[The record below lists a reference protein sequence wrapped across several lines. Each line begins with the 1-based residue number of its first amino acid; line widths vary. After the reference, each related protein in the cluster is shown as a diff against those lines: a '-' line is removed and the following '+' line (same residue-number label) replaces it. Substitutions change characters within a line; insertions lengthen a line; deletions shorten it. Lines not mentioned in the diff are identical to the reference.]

1 VREAVTVTVEG
12 RSMCCVPITVGVPH
26 IVIITDDAD
35 AFADA
40 ETFHAIGRALR
51 LHEVFAPA
59 GTNVNIVS
67 RIDDETWRMRTYER
81 GVEAETL
88 ACGTGAVASAI
99 VLGSQGLISCPA
111 RIRTS
116 SGRDLTV
123 THDLRGDQATNVR
136 LAGHAAVIYDGMLA
150 PDAIT
155 G

>member
-1 VREAVTVTVEG
+1 MNGGSCAASGSG
-12 RSMCCVPITVGVPH
+12 RRAH
-26 IVIITDDAD
+26 IVVRVDDAD

-40 ETFHAIGRALR
+40 ETFLTIGRALR
-51 LHEVFAPA
+51 LHEPFAPD
-59 GTNVNIVS
+59 GTNVNMVS

-99 VLGSQGLISCPA
+99 VLGHEGLATSPT

-116 SGRDLTV
+116 GGRDLTV
-123 THDLRGDQATNVR
+123 TYERNEGRATAVR
-136 LAGHAAVIYDGMLA
+136 LTGHAAVIFDGTLTRS
-150 PDAIT
+150 IR